1 MACMKHHNRELSQ
14 LIEKIETEMSAIGIW
29 GEASPSAEAL
39 ASSMPFCY
47 DTLEFGEW
55 LQWIFLPRIK
65 QLIDQQM
72 PLPGKCDIAPLAEV
86 WLNERGFAQKA
97 EGLLLI
103 IREFDQLVSSG

>member
-1 MACMKHHNRELSQ
+1 MACVKHPYSELSQ

-29 GEASPSAEAL
+29 REESPSAKAL

-55 LQWIFLPRIK
+55 LQWVFLLRMK
-65 QLIDQQM
+65 QLIDQEM
-72 PLPGKCDIAPLAEV
+72 PLPGKCDIAPMAEV
-86 WLNERGFAQKA
+86 WLKERKLAQKA

-103 IREFDQLVSSG
+103 IREFDRLVSSG